1 MAIDFP
7 SLPEIGDTVTVGTN
21 TWTWNGTT
29 WDLQIG
35 PVEGPTG
42 PAGTFI
48 VSDTEPLDPDE
59 GDVWYNSLTGQ
70 MLVYYDNF
78 WVESHGAIN
87 GPTGPTGATGPAGA
101 DGFVGS
107 DGATGP
113 TGPQGDI
120 GPTGPQG
127 DTGPTGPQG
136 DTGPTGPTGAEPTLS
151 EVTVAALPVNL
162 LLGGM

>member
-1 MAIDFP
+1 M
-7 SLPEIGDTVTVGTN
+7 
-21 TWTWNGTT
+21 
-29 WDLQIG
+29 
-35 PVEGPTG
+35 EGPTG

-87 GPTGPTGATGPAGA
+87 GPTGPTGATGPTGPAGEDGPTGPAGA
-101 DGFVGS
+101 DGVIGV
-107 DGATGP
+107 DGETGP
-113 TGPQGDI
+113 TGPAGE
-120 GPTGPQG
+120 
-127 DTGPTGPQG
+127 TGPTGP
-136 DTGPTGPTGAEPTLS
+136 EPTLS